1 MNGCMAVGNGGSNG
15 LRRASDDERVTYKSS
30 SRRRHSEFQVSP
42 DALEVQRLQKLY
54 TMFRK
59 KASGGGDLLSP
70 DKQKQLDKWL
80 KELENRGGGVTSALN
95 NTTDF
100 LTTSPTPLGLSL
112 RRSCSAK
119 RSSGGAAGYKNR
131 KQRANSHVA
140 VASKIDDTQ
149 LALLSNQ
156 RIHRAHSHQAGPH
169 ELTDFNPLHQHAF
182 FIYFFWSLLT
192 FRKGAQN

>member
-1 MNGCMAVGNGGSNG
+1 MAVGSGGSNS
-15 LRRASDDERVTYKSS
+15 RRASDDERVTYKSS

-80 KELENRGGGVTSALN
+80 KELENRGGGVTSGLN
-95 NTTDF
+95 NAADF
-100 LTTSPTPLGLSL
+100 LTTSPTPLALSL

-119 RSSGGAAGYKNR
+119 RSSGGAAGVGYKSR

-140 VASKIDDTQ
+140 VATKIDDAQ

-156 RIHRAHSHQAGPH
+156 RIHRAHSHQAGPQ
-169 ELTDFNPLHQHAF
+169 ELLQT
-182 FIYFFWSLLT
+182 
-192 FRKGAQN
+192 

>member
-1 MNGCMAVGNGGSNG
+1 MKSNGSGGSNS
-15 LRRASDDERVTYKSS
+15 RRASDDERVTYKSS

-80 KELENRGGGVTSALN
+80 KELENRGGGVTSGLN
-95 NTTDF
+95 NATDF
-100 LTTSPTPLGLSL
+100 LTTSPTPLALSL

-119 RSSGGAAGYKNR
+119 RSQSDWYISSCQSSIFSTYG
-131 KQRANSHVA
+131 QRFQYV
-140 VASKIDDTQ
+140 
-149 LALLSNQ
+149 
-156 RIHRAHSHQAGPH
+156 
-169 ELTDFNPLHQHAF
+169 
-182 FIYFFWSLLT
+182 
-192 FRKGAQN
+192 